1 MPRYYFRLTD
11 GKRTLDNHRGIDLP
25 GNAAART
32 DAVALA
38 HDLKQGHAMSGWI
51 GQGGLSQSS
60 INMDAR
66 STRCRSLMLECA
78 EHWYLRCIPG
88 IGARCSTHAAYQ

>member
-11 GKRTLDNHRGIDLP
+11 GKRTLDNHSRVMLP
-25 GNAAART
+25 LAPMRWRWRT
-32 DAVALA
+32 TSNT
-38 HDLKQGHAMSGWI
+38 AMQCRVGI

>member
-38 HDLKQGHAMSGWI
+38 HDLKQGHAMSGWDWTGWFVAVVDQHGRKVDEVPI
-51 GQGGLSQSS
+51 A
-60 INMDAR
+60 DA
-66 STRCRSLMLECA
+66 
-78 EHWYLRCIPG
+78 
-88 IGARCSTHAAYQ
+88 